1 MPYLEIMPGKYTTR
15 MQQYDELAAE
25 LKQVA
30 SRLTANA
37 QFWIGLAGAPGS
49 GKSTLAAALSE
60 CLGEMLCLIPMDG
73 YHYYRSE
80 LDLMDNPQDAHARRG
95 APFTFNATRF
105 VDTLISSRQRGEGS
119 FPGFDH
125 RIGDPVE
132 DSIRLNKGTP
142 IVLVEGNYLL
152 LDEEPWCQ
160 LRQHVFDETWFLQ
173 VAETECNRRVRERLI
188 KTGLTEAQAQLRVET
203 NDSINAK
210 LVIEASTRNADRII
224 QS

>member
-1 MPYLEIMPGKYTTR
+1 MPGEYTTR

-25 LKQVA
+25 LKQIA
-30 SRLTANA
+30 SRLTGNT
-37 QFWIGLAGAPGS
+37 QCWIGLVGAPGS
-49 GKSTLAAALSE
+49 GKSTLAAALRE
-60 CLGEMLCLIPMDG
+60 RLGEMLCVIPMDG

-80 LDLMDNPQDAHARRG
+80 LDLMDNLLDAHARRG

-105 VDTLISSRQRGEGS
+105 VDTLISSRQQGEGS

-125 RIGDPVE
+125 RVGDPVE
-132 DSIRLNKGTP
+132 DSIRLIKGTS

-173 VAETECNRRVRERLI
+173 VAETKCNQRVRDRLI
-188 KTGLTEAQAQLRVET
+188 KTGLSEAQAQLRVET

-224 QS
+224 QL

>member
-1 MPYLEIMPGKYTTR
+1 MH
-15 MQQYDELAAE
+15 QYDELAAE
-25 LKQVA
+25 LKQIA
-30 SRLTANA
+30 FGLTDNT

-49 GKSTLAAALSE
+49 GKSTIAAALSE
-60 CLGEMLCLIPMDG
+60 CLGEMLCVIPMDG

-80 LDLMDNPQDAHARRG
+80 LDLMDNPQHAHARRG

-119 FPGFDH
+119 FPAFDH

-132 DSIRLNKGTP
+132 DSIRLNKSTP
-142 IVLVEGNYLL
+142 IVLIEGNYLL

-173 VAETECNRRVRERLI
+173 VAEAECNRRVRERLI
-188 KTGLTEAQAQLRVET
+188 KTGLSETQAQLRVET

-210 LVIEASTRNADRII
+210 LVIEASSRNADRII

>member
-1 MPYLEIMPGKYTTR
+1 
-15 MQQYDELAAE
+15 MQQYDELAAK
-25 LKQVA
+25 LRRKA
-30 SRLTANA
+30 SRLTVNA

-49 GKSTLAAALSE
+49 GKTRLAAALSE
-60 CLGEMLCLIPMDG
+60 RLGEMLCVIPMDG
-73 YHYYRSE
+73 YHYYLGE
-80 LDLMDNPQDAHARRG
+80 LDLMDNSQQAHARRG
-95 APFTFNATRF
+95 APFTFNATKF
-105 VDTLISSRQRGEGS
+105 VGTLISSRKRGEGS

-125 RIGDPVE
+125 RVGDPVE
-132 DSIRLNKGTP
+132 ESIRLDKGTP

-160 LRQHVFDETWFLQ
+160 LRQHVFDETWFLN
-173 VAETECNRRVRERLI
+173 VAVAECNRRVRERLI